1 MDIPFIDL
9 DAQEKVIGKKL
20 EGAVETV
27 LQHKKFIN
35 GPEVSVF
42 EESLAK
48 FANVNNAITCGS
60 GTDALLLPL
69 MAIGVGEGDAVFVP
83 SFTFV
88 ATAEVVSLLKAT
100 PFFVDVDMK
109 TFNIDPEIFI
119 ELNESIQSEVLQL
132 LSIDSLI
139 KIIKRLESDNAIK
152 ILENLSKE
160 VKEKVLEKLPPK
172 DKFLLQEGLSYPEDS
187 AARIMQREFTAVPS
201 NWTVGQTI
209 DYLREN
215 KDLPEEFLE
224 IFIVDNEFKP
234 IGTVPSSRVLRTSR
248 DLKMNSIM
256 REMPVL
262 ISVNMD
268 KEEVGLTFE
277 NYNLVSAGVVNK
289 ENKLVGMIT
298 ADDVVTVV
306 QEEAEE
312 DALRLAGV
320 GDEEITDSVMLKTKR
335 RFNWLLLNLFTALLA
350 TWVISFFGA
359 SIEQMVALAFLMP
372 IVASMGGNAGMQT
385 LAVTIRAIATKELSK
400 SNFNRVVGKEFL
412 IGILNGIIFAII
424 TAIIVQLWF
433 KELNLSILIGISMV
447 LNMIVAGLFGIL
459 VPVSL
464 KKLNIDP
471 ALASSV
477 FVTTITDVIG
487 FLSFLGLGSFYF
499 LN

>member
-1 MDIPFIDL
+1 MALPKSREAKKVNL
-9 DAQEKVIGKKL
+9 DFNKE
-20 EGAVETV
+20 
-27 LQHKKFIN
+27 FIN
-35 GPEVSVF
+35 TF
-42 EESLAK
+42 TQNIESRNVEFINQTLKDLHEADV
-48 FANVNNAITCGS
+48 ANLIENLNPDIRNKLIEIES
-60 GTDALLLPL
+60 
-69 MAIGVGEGDAVFVP
+69 
-83 SFTFV
+83 
-88 ATAEVVSLLKAT
+88 
-100 PFFVDVDMK
+100 
-109 TFNIDPEIFI
+109 FNIDPEIFI

-152 ILENLSKE
+152 ILENLPKK

-209 DYLREN
+209 DYLRED

-224 IFIVDNEFKP
+224 IFIVDNDFKP

-424 TAIIVQLWF
+424 TAVIVQLWF
-433 KELNLSILIGISMV
+433 KELNLSLLIGISMV

>member
-1 MDIPFIDL
+1 MALLKSTGNKRVNL
-9 DAQEKVIGKKL
+9 DFNKE
-20 EGAVETV
+20 
-27 LQHKKFIN
+27 FIN
-35 GPEVSVF
+35 TFSDKIENGNIEFINQTLQDLHEADVANLIENLNPETRIKLI
-42 EESLAK
+42 ELES
-48 FANVNNAITCGS
+48 FDINP
-60 GTDALLLPL
+60 D
-69 MAIGVGEGDAVFVP
+69 
-83 SFTFV
+83 
-88 ATAEVVSLLKAT
+88 
-100 PFFVDVDMK
+100 
-109 TFNIDPEIFI
+109 IFI

-132 LSIDSLI
+132 LSIDTVI

-152 ILENLSKE
+152 ILENLE
-160 VKEKVLEKLPPK
+160 RDTKEKVLEKLPPK
-172 DKFLLQEGLSYPEDS
+172 DKFLLEEGLSYPEDS
-187 AARIMQREFTAVPS
+187 AARIMQREFIAVPS

-209 DYLREN
+209 DYLREDKN
-215 KDLPEEFLE
+215 LPEEFLE

-234 IGTVPSSRVLRTSR
+234 IGTVPSSRVLRTAR
-248 DLKMNSIM
+248 ELKMNSIM
-256 REMPVL
+256 IEMPVL
-262 ISVNMD
+262 ISANMD
-268 KEEVGLTFE
+268 QEEVGQAFE

-289 ENKLVGMIT
+289 DNKLVGMIT

-312 DALRLAGV
+312 DVLRLAGV
-320 GDEEITDSVMLKTKR
+320 GDEEITDSVMLKTKK

-350 TWVISFFGA
+350 TWVISNFGA

-424 TAIIVQLWF
+424 TAVIIQLWF
-433 KELNLSILIGISMV
+433 KQLNLSLLIAVSMV

-487 FLSFLGLGSFYF
+487 FLSFLGLGSYYF

>member
-1 MDIPFIDL
+1 MTLVKSTGNKKVNLDFNKEFINTFSKKINSSDI
-9 DAQEKVIGKKL
+9 
-20 EGAVETV
+20 
-27 LQHKKFIN
+27 KFIN
-35 GPEVSVF
+35 QTLKDLH
-42 EESLAK
+42 ESDV
-48 FANVNNAITCGS
+48 ANLIENLTNETRVKLIE
-60 GTDALLLPL
+60 
-69 MAIGVGEGDAVFVP
+69 IEGF
-83 SFTFV
+83 S
-88 ATAEVVSLLKAT
+88 
-100 PFFVDVDMK
+100 
-109 TFNIDPEIFI
+109 IDPDIFI
-119 ELNESIQSEVLQL
+119 ELNESVQSEVLQL
-132 LSIDSLI
+132 LSTESII
-139 KIIKRLESDNAIK
+139 NIIKRLESDDSIK
-152 ILENLSKE
+152 ILENLDKDKKNSI
-160 VKEKVLEKLPPK
+160 LDKLPPK
-172 DKFLLQEGLSYPEDS
+172 DKFLLEEGLSYPEDS

-201 NWTVGQTI
+201 NWSVGQTI

-215 KDLPEEFLE
+215 KDLPKEFLE

-234 IGTVPSSRVLRTSR
+234 IGTVPSSRVLRTARES
-248 DLKMNSIM
+248 KMNSIM
-256 REMPVL
+256 AEMPVL
-262 ISVNMD
+262 LSVNMD
-268 KEEVGLTFE
+268 KEEVGHTFE

-289 ENKLVGMIT
+289 DNKLVGMIT

-320 GDEEITDSVMLKTKR
+320 GDEEITDSVMIKTKR
-335 RFNWLLLNLFTALLA
+335 RFNWLLLNLLTALLA
-350 TWVISFFGA
+350 TWVISNFGA

-385 LAVTIRAIATKELSK
+385 LAVTIRALAKKEIST
-400 SNFNRVVGKEFL
+400 SNFNTVVGKEFI

-424 TAIIVQLWF
+424 TAVIVQFWF
-433 KELNLSILIGISMV
+433 KEQSLSLLIGVSMI

-487 FLSFLGLGSFYF
+487 FLSFLGLGSYYF

>member
-1 MDIPFIDL
+1 MSLVKSIG
-9 DAQEKVIGKKL
+9 GKKVNFDFNKDFISIFSDKIKVGDL
-20 EGAVETV
+20 
-27 LQHKKFIN
+27 KFIN
-35 GPEVSVF
+35 QTLKDLHPSDVANLIENLTVDTRAKLIEI
-42 EESLAK
+42 EE
-48 FANVNNAITCGS
+48 
-60 GTDALLLPL
+60 
-69 MAIGVGEGDAVFVP
+69 
-83 SFTFV
+83 
-88 ATAEVVSLLKAT
+88 
-100 PFFVDVDMK
+100 
-109 TFNIDPEIFI
+109 FNIDPDIFI
-119 ELNESIQSEVLQL
+119 EINESIQSEVLQL
-132 LSIDSLI
+132 LSTDSI
-139 KIIKRLESDNAIK
+139 AKILKRLESDNAIA
-152 ILENLSKE
+152 ILENLE
-160 VKEKVLEKLPPK
+160 VDKKNAVLDKLPPK
-172 DKFLLQEGLSYPEDS
+172 DRFLLEEGLSYPEDS

-201 NWTVGQTI
+201 NWSVGQTI

-215 KDLPEEFLE
+215 KDLPEEFSE
-224 IFIVDNEFKP
+224 IFIVDNDFKP

-248 DLKMNSIM
+248 DSKMNTIM

-268 KEEVGLTFE
+268 KEEVGYTFE
-277 NYNLVSAGVVNK
+277 TYNLLSVGVINK
-289 ENKLVGMIT
+289 DNKLVGMIT

-320 GDEEITDSVMLKTKR
+320 GDEEITDSVFVKTKR

-350 TWVISFFGA
+350 TWVISKFGA
-359 SIEQMVALAFLMP
+359 SIEEMVALAFLMP

-385 LAVTIRAIATKELSK
+385 LTVTIRAIARKELSA
-400 SNFNRVVGKEFL
+400 SNFNNVVRKEFF

-424 TAIIVQLWF
+424 TAIIVQFWF
-433 KELNLSILIGISMV
+433 KEINLSLLIAISMV

-487 FLSFLGLGSFYF
+487 FLSFLGIGSYF
-499 LN
+499 LIN

>member
-1 MDIPFIDL
+1 MTLLKSAGNKKVNL
-9 DAQEKVIGKKL
+9 DFNKE
-20 EGAVETV
+20 
-27 LQHKKFIN
+27 FIN
-35 GPEVSVF
+35 LFSEKIENG
-42 EESLAK
+42 
-48 FANVNNAITCGS
+48 
-60 GTDALLLPL
+60 
-69 MAIGVGEGDAVFVP
+69 
-83 SFTFV
+83 
-88 ATAEVVSLLKAT
+88 
-100 PFFVDVDMK
+100 
-109 TFNIDPEIFI
+109 NIDFINQTLKDLHEADVANLIENLTSNTRIKLIELESFSINPEIFI
-119 ELNESIQSEVLQL
+119 ELNESIQSEVLQI
-132 LSIDSLI
+132 LSIDSII

-152 ILENLSKE
+152 ILENLEKNN
-160 VKEKVLEKLPPK
+160 KEKVLEKLPPK
-172 DKFLLQEGLSYPEDS
+172 DKFLLEEGLSYPEDS

-224 IFIVDNEFKP
+224 IFIVDNDFKP
-234 IGTVPSSRVLRTSR
+234 IGTVPSSRVLRTPR
-248 DLKMNSIM
+248 ELKMNSIM
-256 REMPVL
+256 IEMPVL
-262 ISVNMD
+262 ISANMD
-268 KEEVGLTFE
+268 QEEVGHTFE

-289 ENKLVGMIT
+289 NNKLVGMIT

-312 DALRLAGV
+312 DVLRLAGV

-350 TWVISFFGA
+350 TWVISNFGA

-400 SNFNRVVGKEFL
+400 NNFNRVVGKEFL

-424 TAIIVQLWF
+424 TAVIVQLWF
-433 KELNLSILIGISMV
+433 KQLNLSLLIGVSMI

-487 FLSFLGLGSFYF
+487 FLSFLGLGSIYF

>member
-1 MDIPFIDL
+1 MALPKSREAKKVNLDFNKEFISTFT
-9 DAQEKVIGKKL
+9 QNIESGNI
-20 EGAVETV
+20 E
-27 LQHKKFIN
+27 FIN
-35 GPEVSVF
+35 QTLKDLHEADVANLIENLNPDTRNKLIEI
-42 EESLAK
+42 ES
-48 FANVNNAITCGS
+48 
-60 GTDALLLPL
+60 
-69 MAIGVGEGDAVFVP
+69 
-83 SFTFV
+83 
-88 ATAEVVSLLKAT
+88 
-100 PFFVDVDMK
+100 
-109 TFNIDPEIFI
+109 FNIDPEIFI

-209 DYLREN
+209 DYLRED

-224 IFIVDNEFKP
+224 IFIVDNDFKP

-433 KELNLSILIGISMV
+433 KELNLSLLIGISMI

>member
-1 MDIPFIDL
+1 MSLVKSIGGKNVNFDFNKEFLSIFSDKIKSSDI
-9 DAQEKVIGKKL
+9 
-20 EGAVETV
+20 
-27 LQHKKFIN
+27 KFIN
-35 GPEVSVF
+35 QTLGDLHPSDVANLIENLSYETRAKLIEI
-42 EESLAK
+42 EE
-48 FANVNNAITCGS
+48 FDI
-60 GTDALLLPL
+60 
-69 MAIGVGEGDAVFVP
+69 E
-83 SFTFV
+83 
-88 ATAEVVSLLKAT
+88 
-100 PFFVDVDMK
+100 
-109 TFNIDPEIFI
+109 PEIFVEI
-119 ELNESIQSEVLQL
+119 NESIQTEILQL
-132 LSIDSLI
+132 LSSDSI
-139 KIIKRLESDNAIK
+139 AKIIKRLESDNAIS
-152 ILENLSKE
+152 IIENLNQ
-160 VKEKVLEKLPPK
+160 EKKNSVLDKLPPK
-172 DKFLLQEGLSYPEDS
+172 DRFLLEEGLSYPEDS

-201 NWTVGQTI
+201 DWSVGQTI
-209 DYLREN
+209 DYLRES

-224 IFIVDNEFKP
+224 IFIVDNDFKP
-234 IGTVPSSRVLRTSR
+234 IGMVPSSRVLRTPR
-248 DLKMNSIM
+248 EKKMKSIM

-268 KEEVGLTFE
+268 KEEVGHTFE

-289 ENKLVGMIT
+289 NNKLVGMIT

-312 DALRLAGV
+312 DVLRLAGV
-320 GDEEITDSVMLKTKR
+320 GDEEITDSVIIKTKR

-350 TWVISFFGA
+350 TWVISLFGA

-385 LAVTIRAIATKELSK
+385 LAVTIRAIATKELS
-400 SNFNRVVGKEFL
+400 SGNFNKIVGKEFL

-433 KELNLSILIGISMV
+433 QEYKLSLLIGISMV

-464 KKLNIDP
+464 KKVNIDP

-487 FLSFLGLGSFYF
+487 FLSFLGIGSYF
-499 LN
+499 FLT

>member
-1 MDIPFIDL
+1 MTLLKSSETNRAILDFNKDFINTFT
-9 DAQEKVIGKKL
+9 QNIESGNVEFINKKL
-20 EGAVETV
+20 KDLHEADVANLIENLSPETR
-27 LQHKKFIN
+27 KKLI
-35 GPEVSVF
+35 EI
-42 EESLAK
+42 ES
-48 FANVNNAITCGS
+48 
-60 GTDALLLPL
+60 
-69 MAIGVGEGDAVFVP
+69 
-83 SFTFV
+83 
-88 ATAEVVSLLKAT
+88 
-100 PFFVDVDMK
+100 
-109 TFNIDPEIFI
+109 FNIDPEIFI

-160 VKEKVLEKLPPK
+160 IKEKVLEKLPPK

-201 NWTVGQTI
+201 DWSVGQTI
-209 DYLREN
+209 DYLRED

-224 IFIVDNEFKP
+224 IFIVDNDFKP

-256 REMPVL
+256 KEMPVL

-277 NYNLVSAGVVNK
+277 NYNLVSAGVVNR

-312 DALRLAGV
+312 DALLLAGV

-433 KELNLSILIGISMV
+433 KEINLSLLIGVSMI

>member
-1 MDIPFIDL
+1 MALPKSAETKKVNLDFNKEFIDTFT
-9 DAQEKVIGKKL
+9 QNIE
-20 EGAVETV
+20 EGNVA
-27 LQHKKFIN
+27 FIN
-35 GPEVSVF
+35 QTLKDLHEADVANLIENLSPDTRTKLF
-42 EESLAK
+42 EIES
-48 FANVNNAITCGS
+48 
-60 GTDALLLPL
+60 
-69 MAIGVGEGDAVFVP
+69 
-83 SFTFV
+83 
-88 ATAEVVSLLKAT
+88 
-100 PFFVDVDMK
+100 
-109 TFNIDPEIFI
+109 FNIDPEIFI

-132 LSIDSLI
+132 LSIESLI
-139 KIIKRLESDNAIK
+139 KIIRRLESDNAIK

-160 VKEKVLEKLPPK
+160 IKEKVLEKLPPK

-187 AARIMQREFTAVPS
+187 AARIMQREFTAVPN

-209 DYLREN
+209 DYLREE

-224 IFIVDNEFKP
+224 IFIVDNDFKP
-234 IGTVPSSRVLRTSR
+234 IGTVPSSRVLRTAR
-248 DLKMNSIM
+248 DLTMNSIM
-256 REMPVL
+256 TEMPVL

-424 TAIIVQLWF
+424 TAVIVQFWF
-433 KELNLSILIGISMV
+433 KEIYLSLLIGISMI

-464 KKLNIDP
+464 KKFNIDP

>member
-1 MDIPFIDL
+1 MSLIKSIRGKNVNFDFNKEFLSIFSDKIKVSDI
-9 DAQEKVIGKKL
+9 
-20 EGAVETV
+20 
-27 LQHKKFIN
+27 KFIN
-35 GPEVSVF
+35 QTLEDLHPSDVANLIENLSSETRAKLLEI
-42 EESLAK
+42 EE
-48 FANVNNAITCGS
+48 F
-60 GTDALLLPL
+60 D
-69 MAIGVGEGDAVFVP
+69 
-83 SFTFV
+83 
-88 ATAEVVSLLKAT
+88 
-100 PFFVDVDMK
+100 
-109 TFNIDPEIFI
+109 IDPEIFVEI
-119 ELNESIQSEVLQL
+119 NESIQTEILQL
-132 LSIDSLI
+132 LSNDSI
-139 KIIKRLESDNAIK
+139 AKIIKRLESDNAIS
-152 ILENLSKE
+152 IIENLNQ
-160 VKEKVLEKLPPK
+160 EKKNLVLDKLPPK
-172 DKFLLQEGLSYPEDS
+172 DRFLLEEGLSYPEDS

-201 NWTVGQTI
+201 DWSVGQTI
-209 DYLREN
+209 DYLRES

-224 IFIVDNEFKP
+224 IFIVDNDFKP
-234 IGTVPSSRVLRTSR
+234 IGIVPSSRVLRTPR
-248 DLKMNSIM
+248 EKKMNTIM

-268 KEEVGLTFE
+268 KEEVGHTFE

-289 ENKLVGMIT
+289 NNKLVGMIT

-312 DALRLAGV
+312 DVLRLAGV
-320 GDEEITDSVMLKTKR
+320 GDEEITDSVLIKTKR

-350 TWVISFFGA
+350 TWVISLFGA

-385 LAVTIRAIATKELSK
+385 LAVTIRAIATKELS
-400 SNFNRVVGKEFL
+400 SGNFNKIVGKEFL

-424 TAIIVQLWF
+424 TAVIVQFWF
-433 KELNLSILIGISMV
+433 QELKLSLLIGISMI

-464 KKLNIDP
+464 KKVNIDP

-487 FLSFLGLGSFYF
+487 FLSFLGIGSYFF